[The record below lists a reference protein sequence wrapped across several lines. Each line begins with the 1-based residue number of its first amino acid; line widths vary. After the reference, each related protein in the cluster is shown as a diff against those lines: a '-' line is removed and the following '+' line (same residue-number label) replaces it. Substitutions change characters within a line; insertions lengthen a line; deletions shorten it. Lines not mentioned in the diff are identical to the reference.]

1 MKKNAPPREE
11 RGRRSST
18 EANPH
23 PASDRLHR
31 RRRNPLEHKQG
42 ANRFQPVRTQ
52 TIHEGQFTEPKPSK
66 PLRPLGASHLLES
79 VPHLAD
85 DNIHNP
91 LKKKEKIE
99 KQRKLRK
106 HPPRSSSRNNKH
118 LSLSLDCSVTK
129 SRGRLAGSEEHG
141 RRR

>member
-91 LKKKEKIE
+91 LKKNKKNRETTETAEAPTTQLESKQQTPQPFFGLQRHKITWTSC
-99 KQRKLRK
+99 R
-106 HPPRSSSRNNKH
+106 
-118 LSLSLDCSVTK
+118 
-129 SRGRLAGSEEHG
+129 
-141 RRR
+141 